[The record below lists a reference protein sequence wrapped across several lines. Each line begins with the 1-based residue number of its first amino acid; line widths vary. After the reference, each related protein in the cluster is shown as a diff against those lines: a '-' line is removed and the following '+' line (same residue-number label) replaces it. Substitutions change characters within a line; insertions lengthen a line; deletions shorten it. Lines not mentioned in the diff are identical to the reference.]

1 MCGINLSLCP
11 SGGVYDSDEA
21 KVYWKKRFG
30 NLFAD
35 LATIQVRFRSLAG
48 GNSFILS
55 EGSNVPAT
63 VSRYIRGAAAR
74 ARFVDGA
81 G

>member
-35 LATIQVRFRSLAG
+35 LATIQVTFSTLAG
-48 GNSFILS
+48 GKQF
-55 EGSNVPAT
+55 
-63 VSRYIRGAAAR
+63 YFIRGKQCPGHSLPLYQR
-74 ARFVDGA
+74 SRC
-81 G
+81 